1 MARPPFGPSDILG
14 VQERMECGRDPGA
27 SYEWVVRGARMTPQE
42 RAGLGW
48 RGGAPSLSQEGPLPS
63 QEGVL
68 GGAGPG
74 VAQKGWSSLVG
85 CEPETEIEL
94 ERAG

>member
-48 RGGAPSLSQEGPLPS
+48 RGEHPVLAKRGPYPARRGRWEGLGLGWPRRDGVPWWAASQ
-63 QEGVL
+63 
-68 GGAGPG
+68 
-74 VAQKGWSSLVG
+74 K
-85 CEPETEIEL
+85 
-94 ERAG
+94 RK